1 MKSPELHLFVIW
13 DKGRKAAEARI
24 LDDIRRRFDVVC
36 EKEVE
41 FPCKASEGYCRFYGS
56 RGPDLEEKVRFCGD
70 GPCLVVI
77 VRVRDEK
84 TFVDRDGSSV
94 NAMMFSSKKAYRRWC
109 GGLFRVH
116 GTLRRDEFERDVMLL
131 TGHSAEEWER
141 GVPGE
146 IRMNLP
152 PLDSLPVKTARLG
165 GAKRAR
171 GAVRDAAIRLALA
184 AVPSGKIRDRLRRKL
199 ACKAFGPSVR
209 RKASSVGKGLV
220 VSGPCSV
227 TGTTS
232 IGENVSLGGLFV
244 FGGGKLSIGDG
255 ARIGADVNIVTRSGD
270 GGGVSIGD
278 EACIGPLAT
287 VLPGARIGAMAVIR
301 PGAVVEGEVPP
312 YSTYGDVP
320 DGGDAHSVAA
330 AMSGIDVLE
339 TIADRRSGLLHRC
352 VLSGTW
358 HGRPCIVK
366 WTNNDPESLANE
378 YEVGKAFY
386 AASSGLSPEMYSLWR
401 DGDYAVCVMERMS
414 GRLLSDYMKDISD
427 DAEKIRDM
435 ARQVDGLLVTMR
447 RIGMCH
453 RDLHAGNIFVTDDGT
468 AKLFDFQNSIIPS
481 GRPDPLSHALRA
493 SRAYLYKYRSAERP
507 VIGLF
512 NDRMHLLA
520 QLGEG
525 NRLRKALE
533 DLCRDGDADC
543 DYYCPP
549 GVFRALRFMLRSVGV
564 AFKMR
569 FSHPK
574 GAAADKLRE
583 KSMATVPTLR
593 YWMRHGV
600 TGKAG
605 FVGGRRKER

>member
-1 MKSPELHLFVIW
+1 MKDSELHLFVIW
-13 DKGRKAAEARI
+13 DKGRRVAEARV
-24 LDDIRRRFDVVC
+24 LGDIRRRFDVVC

-56 RGPDLEEKVRFCGD
+56 RGPDLEEKARFCGE

-77 VRVRDEK
+77 ARVRDTK
-84 TFVDRDGSSV
+84 TFVDTDGRSV
-94 NAMMFSSKKAYRRWC
+94 NAAMFSSKKAYRRWC

-131 TGHSAEEWER
+131 TGHSAAEWER
-141 GVPGE
+141 GTPE
-146 IRMNLP
+146 DIHMNLP
-152 PLDSLPVKTARLG
+152 PLDSIPVQTVRLG

-171 GAVRDAAIRLALA
+171 GAARAAAIRLALA
-184 AVPSGKIRDRLRRKL
+184 AVPAGRIRDRLQRAL
-199 ACKAFGPSVR
+199 AGTAFGTSVR
-209 RKASSVGKGLV
+209 RKASHAGKGLV
-220 VSGPCSV
+220 VSGPCAI

-255 ARIGADVNIVTRSGD
+255 ARIGADVNIVTRSD
-270 GGGVSIGD
+270 GGGDVSIGD

-287 VLPGARIGAMAVIR
+287 ILPGARIGAMAVVR
-301 PGAVVEGEVPP
+301 PGAVVQGEVPTC
-312 YSTYGDVP
+312 STYGDGP
-320 DGGDAHSVAA
+320 DQGDEHSVAV
-330 AMSGIDVLE
+330 AMSGIEVLE

-358 HGRPCIVK
+358 RGRPCIVK
-366 WTNNDPESLANE
+366 WTNNDPESLVNE
-378 YEVGKAFY
+378 YEVGRAFHS
-386 AASSGLSPEMYSLWR
+386 ASSGLSPEMYSLWR

-414 GRLLSDYMKDISD
+414 GRLLTDFIAEASG
-427 DAEKIRDM
+427 DAAKIRDM
-435 ARQVDGLLVTMR
+435 ARQVDGLLIAMR

-453 RDLHAGNIFVTDDGT
+453 RDLHPNNIFVTDDGT

-481 GRPDPLSHALRA
+481 GRPDPLSHALRT
-493 SRAYLYKYRSAERP
+493 SRAYLYKYRSVERP

-525 NRLRKALE
+525 NPLRNALE
-533 DLCRDGDADC
+533 ELCPEGTGGY

-549 GVFRALRFMLRSVGV
+549 GAFRALRFALRSVGV
-564 AFKMR
+564 ALKSR
-569 FSHPK
+569 FSRPK

-583 KSMATVPTLR
+583 KRTATMPTLR

-600 TGKAG
+600 AGKAG
-605 FVGGRRKER
+605 YVDGGRKER